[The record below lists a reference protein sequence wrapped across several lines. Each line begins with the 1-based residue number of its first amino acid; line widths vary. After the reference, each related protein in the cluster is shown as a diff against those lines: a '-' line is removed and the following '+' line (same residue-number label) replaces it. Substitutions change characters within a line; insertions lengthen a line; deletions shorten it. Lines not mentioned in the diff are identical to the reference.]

1 MIEERAGDERTEIL
15 ASQVE
20 SLGLRALAT
29 AHAFA
34 AAMPL
39 APALA
44 VKKAIV
50 QYVWEELQRFET
62 ASDLYAEIKPGEDL
76 HHAVHSRLAEIR
88 APSSWLEV
96 AVIQFLYDR
105 AGVVQLRELAASSD
119 ERVAKLA
126 ARILEGER
134 MHKMMGVEGGSALRN
149 MLLSDPDAT
158 ARAQDHFDRWLTE
171 SLRSFGRP
179 GSPRSKRAIELG
191 LRQRDSAEVIRDYL
205 AELVPVMRACGL
217 RLPSRAQIGLDLPA
231 DIGLA

>member
-62 ASDLYAEIKPGEDL
+62 ASDLYAEVKPGEDL
-76 HHAVHSRLAEIR
+76 HEAVHPRLAEIR

-119 ERVAKLA
+119 ERVARLA

-149 MLLSDPDAT
+149 MLLSEPDDT
-158 ARAQDHFDRWLTE
+158 ARAQDYFDRWLAE

-217 RLPSRAQIGLDLPA
+217 RLPSRAQLGLDLPA

>member
-20 SLGLRALAT
+20 SLGFRALAT

-62 ASDLYAEIKPGEDL
+62 ASDLYAEVKPGEDL
-76 HHAVHSRLAEIR
+76 HEAVHPRLAEIR

-119 ERVAKLA
+119 ERVARLA

-149 MLLSDPDAT
+149 MLLSEPDDT
-158 ARAQDHFDRWLTE
+158 PRAQDYFDRWLAE

-217 RLPSRAQIGLDLPA
+217 RLPSRAQLGLDLPA